1 MRIATLVCCVLAL
14 ALLALAGLSY
24 IAEIPSEVSVVGIDN
39 GVIIQNVGNIP
50 CLVVV
55 DSLEGGQQFD
65 LPVGTNVTL
74 ITYSRITGT
83 TTVLAFG
90 STTVRVDLE
99 EMEKFAKARE
109 KLGRIKLGLSSNL
122 TDP

>member
-1 MRIATLVCCVLAL
+1 MRIAVLICCILAL
-14 ALLALAGLSY
+14 AMLALTGLSY

-90 STTVRVDLE
+90 SATVRVDLE
-99 EMEKFAKARE
+99 DLEKLEKARE
-109 KLGRIKLGLSSNL
+109 ELTKIKYNLCSNL
-122 TDP
+122 NTP